1 MAEQTKDKKRVVKKD
16 EMVEIIDHYE
26 KKITYLYERID
37 ELESQIKQHDKLFEE
52 VVRITNKSEKDI
64 DMLKRWRG

>member
-1 MAEQTKDKKRVVKKD
+1 MDDKKRQVKK
-16 EMVEIIDHYE
+16 EELIEIIDHYE

-37 ELESQIKQHDKLFEE
+37 ELESQIKLHDKLFAE

>member
-1 MAEQTKDKKRVVKKD
+1 MEDKKRQVKK
-16 EMVEIIDHYE
+16 EELIEIVEHYE
-26 KKITYLYERID
+26 KKITYLYERIN

-52 VVRITNKSEKDI
+52 VVRIINKSEKEI